1 MEPALMSQQVERSP
15 PPEPHEHQKATMP
28 ATKMMMMKTLR
39 STVPL

>member
-1 MEPALMSQQVERSP
+1 MEPALMSRQVERSP

-28 ATKMMMMKTLR
+28 TMKMMTMKTLR